1 MAVVV
6 VIINRHGLRIEACHR
21 NQLYKLYNIM
31 LGATGKWLWVISSI
45 MLSET
50 VIPLRN

>member
-21 NQLYKLYNIM
+21 NQLYKLYM

-50 VIPLRN
+50 VIYH